1 MFSDIFEAHI
11 KLKNKDVSSV
21 ELTQECLKNLGT
33 NPNNSFISITA
44 ERALE
49 TAEKVDAEISKSGV
63 KSYLHGIP
71 YSLKDLFITKNIR
84 TTAGSKMLYNYI
96 PPYEG
101 YVSRR
106 LNQAGGILVGKTG
119 CDEFGMGSSNDNTA
133 YGPVTNPIDSNY
145 VPGGS
150 SGGSAISVLEKS
162 SYFSMGTDTG
172 GSVRLPA
179 NFCGLVGFK
188 PSYGRISRYGQIAY
202 GSSLDQAAPFG
213 NSAFDMA
220 IILDQLTEND
230 PNDSTQAPLGST
242 KSVDYLLKNKS
253 KSLKGFKIG
262 YYPEFIENCRSDVQ
276 KNLKESLDKI
286 KNLGAELIEV
296 ELPHSKYSVAVY
308 YIIAT
313 SEASSNLA
321 RFDGIHYG
329 HSAKGQSGLEQ
340 VYIASRTEGFC
351 DEVKR
356 RILLGTFCLSSGYS
370 DEYFNHACKVRRLI
384 RDDFYK
390 AYEKC
395 DFVFSP
401 VCATTSFRR
410 DEDLTPLQMYMTDLY
425 TIPVNLAGLPSI
437 ALPSGTSSENKMPTG
452 FQLIGKAFDDERLL
466 SFAHNFMKGMQA

>member
-1 MFSDIFEAHI
+1 MFSDIFEAHT

-21 ELTQECLKNLGT
+21 ELTKECLKNLGH
-33 NPNNSFISITA
+33 NVNNSFISITSDL
-44 ERALE
+44 ALDQ
-49 TAEKVDAEISKSGV
+49 AKIADQEISKNGV
-63 KSYLHGIP
+63 NNYLHGIP

-84 TTAGSKMLYNYI
+84 TTAGSKMLYNYV

-106 LNQAGGILVGKTG
+106 LKEAGGVLIGKNG

-133 YGPVTNPIDSNY
+133 FGPITNPLNADY

-150 SGGSAISVLEKS
+150 SGGSAISVLENS
-162 SYFSMGTDTG
+162 SYFSIGTDTG

-188 PSYGRISRYGQIAY
+188 PTYGRVSRYGQIAY
-202 GSSLDQAAPFG
+202 GSSLDQASPFG
-213 NSAFDMA
+213 KTPLDVA

-230 PNDSTQAPLGST
+230 SMDSTQAPLGST
-242 KSVDYLLKNKS
+242 KSAETILANETT
-253 KSLKGFKIG
+253 SLKGTTIG
-262 YYPEFIENCRSDVQ
+262 YYPEFIDNCRKDVTA
-276 KNLKESLDKI
+276 NLKAGLEELKSRGA
-286 KNLGAELIEV
+286 NLVEV

-321 RFDGIHYG
+321 RFDGIHFG
-329 HSAKGQSGLEQ
+329 HSSKSQADLEQ

-356 RILLGTFCLSSGYS
+356 RVLLGTFCLSSGYS

-384 RDDFYK
+384 RNDFDTAFK
-390 AYEKC
+390 KC
-395 DFVFSP
+395 DFVYSP

-437 ALPSGTSSENKMPTG
+437 ALPYGSSSDNKMPTG
-452 FQLIGKAFDDERLL
+452 FQLIGKSFDDENLL
-466 SFAHNFMKGMQA
+466 SFSHNFMKGSQS

>member
-1 MFSDIFEAHI
+1 MFADIFEAHN
-11 KLKNKDVSSV
+11 KLKKKEISSA
-21 ELTQECLKNLGT
+21 ELTAECLKNLGA
-33 NPNNSFISITA
+33 NKNNSFISITS
-44 ERALE
+44 ELALE
-49 TAEKVDAEISKSGV
+49 SAKKVDQEISKSGV
-63 KSYLHGIP
+63 SSYLHGIP

-84 TTAGSKMLYNYI
+84 TTAGSKMLHNYI

-101 YVSRR
+101 YVAKM
-106 LNQAGGILVGKTG
+106 LKKAGGVLVGKTG

-133 YGPVTNPIDSNY
+133 YGPVTNPLDPNY

-213 NSAFDMA
+213 NSVLDMA

-230 PNDSTQAPLGST
+230 PNDSTQAPLGNT
-242 KSVDYLLKNKS
+242 KSTEYILKNEKA
-253 KSLKGFKIG
+253 SLKGFKVG
-262 YYPEFIENCRSDVQ
+262 YYPEFIENCREDVQ
-276 KNLKESLDKI
+276 KNLKESLEKLRS
-286 KNLGAELIEV
+286 LGAELVEV

-329 HSAKGQSGLEQ
+329 YSAKNQTGLEQ
-340 VYIASRTEGFC
+340 VYVASRSEGFC

-384 RDDFYK
+384 RTDFDK

-437 ALPSGTSSENKMPTG
+437 AIPNGTSSQNKMPTG

-466 SFAHNFMKGMQA
+466 SFAHNFMKGVKS